1 MGNYKW
7 RGNQAWRFNV
17 EAQAAGE
24 FLEDLS
30 EKTGGSL
37 NARLVLDRSRP
48 EEALLH
54 SEFEWNNEVA
64 AELHREE
71 QARKILRS
79 IVTVQQDSDGEEVQI
94 RAYYSLHEPN
104 AQRSYMPIARVL
116 SDDDLRNELLGQAL
130 IDLQKMQYRYGNL
143 KELAE
148 IWEIGNELRA
158 KLG

>member
-1 MGNYKW
+1 MDKYRWK
-7 RGNQAWRFNV
+7 RSLSWRFNV
-17 EAQAAGE
+17 DAQTAGE

-37 NARLVLDRSRP
+37 NAKLVLDRSRP
-48 EEALLH
+48 EQAPLH
-54 SEFEWNNEVA
+54 REFEWNNEVA

-79 IVTVQQDSDGEEVQI
+79 IVTVHNDSSGEEVQV

-130 IDLQKMQYRYGNL
+130 TDLQKMQHRYGSL
-143 KELAE
+143 KELSE
-148 IWEIGNELRA
+148 IWEIGDELRA